1 MNNALIERMVELS
14 SRVGFLFIATAGR
27 NGMPHMASAR
37 QAEYLAGNRFAVT
50 EWFCPGTVANLGEN
64 PLLSIVVWDRASDLG
79 YQVIGELEKIEEAA
93 MMDGFEAGRVT
104 SPPMP
109 QVERRLIVR
118 GREVFEFRQRPHSD
132 TPAA

>member
-14 SRVGFLFIATAGR
+14 SRVGFLFIATADR

-64 PLLSIVVWDRASDLG
+64 PLLSIVMVL
-79 YQVIGELEKIEEAA
+79 
-93 MMDGFEAGRVT
+93 
-104 SPPMP
+104 
-109 QVERRLIVR
+109 
-118 GREVFEFRQRPHSD
+118 
-132 TPAA
+132 